1 MTGLHEE
8 KVYFLRTGIEGDTAP
23 FAAYR
28 DLSFAALDALEPA
41 IPPSGQI
48 TIKPNATV
56 LYPADVR
63 VVTHPGFLAGIADYL
78 LGRGVAADRLL
89 VADGQSGENP
99 DEGFTWKGA
108 GYAAMAEERGIG
120 LKCLNDEPTRPVA
133 VDGGAVYDS
142 YPIYSDVTDCSLM
155 INVPLAKCH
164 NLGCTTLAIKNLMGV
179 IGRPER
185 HLCATQVVDEPL
197 GEDLWRLTGSG
208 LSLFEDRFY
217 DKLCDL
223 VAAVRSLG
231 MPRLCIVDGL
241 IGRDGTAFH
250 EGENHPLGWTV
261 AGANEVHVD
270 AVATW
275 LMGLD
280 PTVTPYLRAAVERG
294 LGTADVKEI
303 EVVDLASGESL
314 DRTQLAAAR
323 RRPPLMPVCRS
334 EAGYYDRF
342 RADGSVVPWQI
353 DRINDRRRADG
364 ESEIAA

>member
-8 KVYFLRTGIEGDTAP
+8 KVYLQRTGIEGETAP

-28 DLSFAALDALEPA
+28 DLAFAALDALEPA
-41 IPPSGQI
+41 IPPSGLI

-78 LGRGVAADRLL
+78 LDRGVAADRLL

-99 DEGFTWKGA
+99 GEGFTWKGA
-108 GYAAMAEERGIG
+108 GYADMAEERGIG
-120 LKCLNDEPTRPVA
+120 LKCLNDEPSRPVA
-133 VDGGAVYDS
+133 VNGGVVYDS
-142 YPIYSDVTDCSLM
+142 YPIYADVTDCSFLL
-155 INVPLAKCH
+155 NVPLAKCH

-185 HLCATQVVDEPL
+185 HLCATQVIDEPL
-197 GEDLWRLTGSG
+197 GEDLWRLTETG

-223 VAAVRSLG
+223 VVAVRSLG

-241 IGRDGTAFH
+241 IGRDGTAFN

-261 AGANEVHVD
+261 AGVNEVHVD
-270 AVATW
+270 AVATR

-280 PTVTPYLRAAVERG
+280 PTVTPYLRAAAERG

-303 EVVDLASGESL
+303 EVVDLASGATL
-314 DRTQLAAAR
+314 DEAQLAAAR
-323 RRPPLMPVCRS
+323 RQPPLMPVCRS

-353 DRINDRRRADG
+353 DQINARRRADG